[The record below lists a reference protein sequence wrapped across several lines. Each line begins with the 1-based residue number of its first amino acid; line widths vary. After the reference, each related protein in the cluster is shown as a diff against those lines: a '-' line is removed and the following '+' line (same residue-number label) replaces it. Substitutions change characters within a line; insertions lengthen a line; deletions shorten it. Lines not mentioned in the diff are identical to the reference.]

1 MFGALFVTAWLRAR
15 FSPDSV
21 TLSANLLIVFAYM
34 LMAFVRQ
41 PELFF
46 AVAALADVGWT
57 LSASELWVA
66 AQHAMPSR
74 ARGRMN
80 ATVIMISQ
88 GAMVVGGLIWSFA
101 AAVAGPIYTLL
112 GVSVLF
118 LASLLLARR
127 LSINLR
133 TDLEEKVSGFLSGS
147 VESGEET
154 PIALGRELVAA

>member
-1 MFGALFVTAWLRAR
+1 MDIVCFGTLGGSATRDAKPRAR
-15 FSPDSV
+15 PHERHSYHDLARSHGV
-21 TLSANLLIVFAYM
+21 WEI
-34 LMAFVRQ
+34 
-41 PELFF
+41 EL
-46 AVAALADVGWT
+46 
-57 LSASELWVA
+57 E
-66 AQHAMPSR
+66 
-74 ARGRMN
+74 
-80 ATVIMISQ
+80 
-88 GAMVVGGLIWSFA
+88 FA

-154 PIALGRELVAA
+154 PIALGRELFAA